1 MAVLE
6 GAEPFYLPGG
16 EQGVLLIHG
25 FTGSPAE
32 MRLLGESLHS
42 KGYTVF
48 APRLCGHGTTVEEM
62 SKTKWFHWYSGVEDG
77 FHILKSTCKSVA
89 VVGLSMGGLLA
100 FMLAAE
106 HPIAKVVSLCTPIY
120 IADKRLDMLPM
131 YRMFREYVPKKRKV
145 YMDLSPKYSVGY
157 CETPL
162 SSLSSL
168 VELIEQ
174 VDRLLPT
181 IKIPLLI
188 VQARWEHTVQPRSA
202 THIYDKVGS
211 SEKQLVWLEKSGH
224 VVTLDVER
232 ELVFQHIIHFLSD

>member
-1 MAVLE
+1 MK
-6 GAEPFYLPGG
+6 GAEPFFLPGG

-32 MRLLGESLHS
+32 MRLLGEFLHG

-48 APRLCGHGTTVEEM
+48 APRLCGHGTRVEEL

-77 FHILKSTCKSVA
+77 YHILQSLCKSVA

-106 HPIAKVVSLCTPIY
+106 YPVAKVVSLSTPIY
-120 IADKRLDMLPM
+120 IADKRLGLLPM
-131 YRMFREYVPKKRKV
+131 YRVFREYVPKKRKV
-145 YMDLSPKYSVGY
+145 YMDLAPKYSVGY
-157 CETPL
+157 HATPL
-162 SSLSSL
+162 SSLTSL
-168 VELIEQ
+168 VELIQQ

-181 IKIPLLI
+181 VKVPALI

-202 THIYDKVGS
+202 KHIYDRIGS
-211 SEKQLVWLEKSGH
+211 SEKQLIWLEKSGH
-224 VVTLDVER
+224 IVTLDVER
-232 ELVFQHIIHFLSD
+232 EQVFKHIIEFL